1 MLAQLWPFLWGW
13 VRPSTH
19 PTLSIACIYRLPLW
33 RRMLACLQA
42 ISTKSTPGIVCC
54 CFQLSGC
61 LLPPP
66 LVPVISHYI
75 IGRSSQPLFSSLRT
89 GFAFLSFPFASSV
102 LSGRLIAH
110 SISWDLQC
118 SRFFAPEN
126 FFAPYQTSIHFITTS
141 IMPFACQQEF
151 AQCKKGKQ
159 GGKARPGHTLK
170 RTPVIALMQ
179 RRCHIEDGC
188 SCMSAHYSFISQA
201 SKCWVLCSSSPA
213 SGTSSLSC
221 CFHG

>member
-42 ISTKSTPGIVCC
+42 NSTKSTPGIVCC

-61 LLPPP
+61 LLPPS

-89 GFAFLSFPFASSV
+89 GSVLLSFPFLLPPV
-102 LSGRLIAH
+102 FCLDVWLPI
-110 SISWDLQC
+110 L
-118 SRFFAPEN
+118 F
-126 FFAPYQTSIHFITTS
+126 
-141 IMPFACQQEF
+141 
-151 AQCKKGKQ
+151 
-159 GGKARPGHTLK
+159 
-170 RTPVIALMQ
+170 PVICNAPDSSRLKTSLHPTKTWFTSLPLVLRLSHANKSLHNAKKETRVKSTTWAHAQAHTCDCTNAKEMSY
-179 RRCHIEDGC
+179 RRRFC
-188 SCMSAHYSFISQA
+188 SCTSAHYSFISRA
-201 SKCWVLCSSSPA
+201 TKCCGA
-213 SGTSSLSC
+213 
-221 CFHG
+221 